1 MDREKIA
8 MYEGNN
14 MIGYAMITKIFNSTL
29 RRDKEDFQTDNDKI
43 Q

>member
-1 MDREKIA
+1 
-8 MYEGNN
+8 

-29 RRDKEDFQTDNDKI
+29 RRDKEDFQTHNDKI

>member
-1 MDREKIA
+1 
-8 MYEGNN
+8 
-14 MIGYAMITKIFNSTL
+14 MIGYAMITKIFNFTL